1 MYVDLHCSLLL
12 ISMTLHVY
20 YYALPTSVQ
29 LKLDTSAYSK
39 EANTVKYIVETVAP
53 KAEMDSKTTQ

>member
-1 MYVDLHCSLLL
+1 MYIIMRFLLV
-12 ISMTLHVY
+12 S
-20 YYALPTSVQ
+20 Q
-29 LKLDTSAYSK
+29 LKLDTSANSK